1 MISIPRSTLYKIV
14 YYFVLISFVI
24 PMIGVLA
31 EILRLFSSE
40 NTTDTAV
47 LRTEYILM
55 IVQAVLGIISIN
67 IPKFLM
73 EKYSVMN
80 ILAQITL
87 NISFLQISAALI
99 PRKRTAELKDRHI
112 YPFVGTAKMPSKRN
126 SIKKK
131 RLHQFVYSSTEE

>member
-1 MISIPRSTLYKIV
+1 MGSYYSCSLAFCVFLHYILPCLSIQILTFNDYTGFHSLYV
-14 YYFVLISFVI
+14 
-24 PMIGVLA
+24 
-31 EILRLFSSE
+31 
-40 NTTDTAV
+40 NTTASTT
-47 LRTEYILM
+47 LIGRHWGSYSL
-55 IVQAVLGIISIN
+55 
-67 IPKFLM
+67 FLM
-73 EKYSVMN
+73 AKYSVMN